1 MAIKAVMF
9 ALRVST
15 LKRKL
20 KRLLLHRTLGAKSL
34 AAVLLIDIMCY
45 SSLDPEGYPGTQ
57 EYQDWQEERSR
68 RAWLDRLAYMEEV
81 DEMNLMFPYN

>member
-1 MAIKAVMF
+1 MSFEYNFM
-9 ALRVST
+9 S
-15 LKRKL
+15 
-20 KRLLLHRTLGAKSL
+20 
-34 AAVLLIDIMCY
+34 Y

-68 RAWLDRLAYMEEV
+68 RAWHERLAYMEEV